1 MSVTPYPA
9 AAQKKSTYQKTTRK
23 KTGLA
28 NQNGFLEP
36 EQ

>member
-9 AAQKKSTYQKTTRK
+9 AAHKNSAHPKARRK
-23 KTGLA
+23 KTALE